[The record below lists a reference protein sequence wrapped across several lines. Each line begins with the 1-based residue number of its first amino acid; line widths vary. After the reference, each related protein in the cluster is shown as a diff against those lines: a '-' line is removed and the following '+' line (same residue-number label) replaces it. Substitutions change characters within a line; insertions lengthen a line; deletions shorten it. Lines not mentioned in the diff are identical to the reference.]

1 MEAWW
6 IGLAASGTS
15 GKMASSITVGRSCL
29 LAKSAMM
36 RHPDL
41 YDYRVTSKSIVRKFA
56 IFFKEAGIFKILLNW
71 IRYPSSIVP
80 NNSA

>member
-29 LAKSAMM
+29 LAKSAGV
-36 RHPDL
+36 L
-41 YDYRVTSKSIVRKFA
+41 YEENGCKSQG
-56 IFFKEAGIFKILLNW
+56 E
-71 IRYPSSIVP
+71 
-80 NNSA
+80 